1 MVERFQYPFQD
12 NYMEVD
18 GVRLHYVDE
27 GSGPTIVMVH
37 GNTTWSYLYRK
48 MIPPLLTAGYRCVA
62 MDLMGSGL
70 SDKPADES
78 AYTLQKHVQLV
89 TGLIDKLGLQG
100 ITTVGEDWGGVIILR
115 YAIEHRDNVR
125 ALVILGTLLGP
136 MKLPLI
142 FNVLFRS
149 GSFSSFLI
157 RRLNLFLIMMFRVA
171 GFKRPVDARAMEQY
185 KMPHRT
191 AATRATIAAFPKMIP
206 TSDKHP
212 NAGYL
217 REIDRALAK
226 WDIPALVMFA
236 DKDIAFKVEE
246 GQRIA
251 NIMPDGRFQVIHN
264 AGHYLQE
271 DAGEEIAERMITFL
285 RNEANVVASG

>member
-12 NYMEVD
+12 NYLEVD

-70 SDKPADES
+70 SDQPADES
-78 AYTLQKHVQLV
+78 AYTLEKHIQLV

-100 ITTVGEDWGGVIILR
+100 IITVGEDWGGVIILH
-115 YAIEHRDNVR
+115 YAIEHQDNVR

-136 MKLPLI
+136 MKLPPI
-142 FNVLFRS
+142 FNLLFRN
-149 GSFSSFLI
+149 GSFSSFLT
-157 RRLNLFLIMMFRVA
+157 RRLNLFLTMMFRFA
-171 GFKRPVDARAMEQY
+171 GFKRPVDARVMEQY
-185 KMPHRT
+185 QMPHRT

-212 NAGYL
+212 TAEYL
-217 REIDRALAK
+217 RKIDGALSR

-236 DKDIAFKVEE
+236 DKDIAFEVAE

-251 NIMPDGRFQVIHN
+251 DMMPDGRFQVIRN

-285 RNEANVVASG
+285 KDEANIAASG